1 MNTKHY
7 HSFALQLQ
15 VLIVSIVLTLTLPIY
30 GSTDAIK
37 KAFNSKD
44 YTKAYSLI
52 QSTLKDQPKDA
63 DILLLAGDI
72 YIEVNK
78 LDSALI
84 LYKNASKIQE
94 ANYGIDRKIG
104 QLFIRKKDYK
114 SAITFLL
121 KAVKA
126 NEKDPWNHLSY
137 ADVLLASGKS
147 VEAEKSYLEAKKL
160 NNRLWQASA
169 SLASIA
175 VQKNNAEAARMHY
188 EDVLKIDPSNIDIR
202 KKHVLLVKDDK
213 EPDPTVD
220 ETIAVNKQPFVDG
233 SLIQSNLVYPELAK
247 KAGIEGKVTLRVL
260 IRKNGKAKKFIIEIT
275 DSELFN
281 KSAGDAVMK
290 SQFLPALQNGK
301 PIACWLSV
309 PISFKLK

>member
-1 MNTKHY
+1 MNSRHL
-7 HSFALQLQ
+7 SCALQLQ
-15 VLIVSIVLTLTLPIY
+15 VLIVAFVLMLTTPIFASI
-30 GSTDAIK
+30 DAVK
-37 KAFNSKD
+37 KAFNNKD
-44 YTKAYSLI
+44 FTKAYSLI
-52 QSTLKDQPKDA
+52 QSNLKEQTKDA

-104 QLFIRKKDYK
+104 QLFIRKKDFK
-114 SAITFLL
+114 SALTFLL

-126 NEKDPWNHLSY
+126 NEKDPWNHLAY
-137 ADVLLASGKS
+137 ADGLLASGKS
-147 VEAEKSYLEAKKL
+147 AEAEKSYLEAKKL

-169 SLASIA
+169 SLAGIA
-175 VQKNNAEAARMHY
+175 MQKNNVEAAKMHY

-220 ETIAVNKQPFVDG
+220 ETIAVNKQPYVDG
-233 SLIQSNLVYPELAK
+233 VLIQSNLVYPELAK

-260 IRKNGKAKKFIIEIT
+260 IRKNGKAKKFIVETT

-309 PISFKLK
+309 PISFKIK

>member
-1 MNTKHY
+1 MNSRHF
-7 HSFALQLQ
+7 SCALQLQ
-15 VLIVSIVLTLTLPIY
+15 VLIVTFVLMLTTPIFASI
-30 GSTDAIK
+30 DAVK
-37 KAFNSKD
+37 KAFNNKD
-44 YTKAYSLI
+44 FTKAYSLI
-52 QSTLKDQPKDA
+52 QSNLKDQTKDA

-84 LYKNASKIQE
+84 LYKNASKLQE

-104 QLFIRKKDYK
+104 QLFIRKKDFK
-114 SAITFLL
+114 SALTFLL

-126 NEKDPWNHLSY
+126 NEKDPWNHLAY
-137 ADVLLASGKS
+137 ADGLLASGKTA
-147 VEAEKSYLEAKKL
+147 EAEKSYLEAKKL

-169 SLASIA
+169 SLAGIA
-175 VQKNNAEAARMHY
+175 MQKNNVEAAKMHY
-188 EDVLKIDPSNIDIR
+188 EDALKIDPSNIDIR

-233 SLIQSNLVYPELAK
+233 TLIQSNLVYPELAK

-260 IRKNGKAKKFIIEIT
+260 IRKNGKAKKFIVETT

-309 PISFKLK
+309 PISFKIK

>member
-1 MNTKHY
+1 MNSRHL
-7 HSFALQLQ
+7 SCALQLQ
-15 VLIVSIVLTLTLPIY
+15 VLIVAFVLMLTTPIFASI
-30 GSTDAIK
+30 DAVK
-37 KAFNSKD
+37 KAFNNKD
-44 YTKAYSLI
+44 FTKAYSLI
-52 QSTLKDQPKDA
+52 QSNLKEQTKDA

-104 QLFIRKKDYK
+104 QLFIRKKDFK
-114 SAITFLL
+114 SALTFLL

-126 NEKDPWNHLSY
+126 KEKDPWNHLAY
-137 ADVLLASGKS
+137 ADGLLASGKS
-147 VEAEKSYLEAKKL
+147 AEAEKSYLEAKKL

-169 SLASIA
+169 SLAGIA
-175 VQKNNAEAARMHY
+175 MQKNNVEAAKLHY
-188 EDVLKIDPSNIDIR
+188 EDALKIDPSNIDIR

-220 ETIAVNKQPFVDG
+220 ETIAVNKQPYVDG
-233 SLIQSNLVYPELAK
+233 VLIQSNLVYPELAK

-260 IRKNGKAKKFIIEIT
+260 IRKNGKAKKFIVETT

-309 PISFKLK
+309 PISFKIK